1 MGRSLWKNK
10 SEVIWAEKRLM
21 KLTRQGRC
29 FQEYFSSEVTVSLKA
44 GGVEGGGRELKDL
57 RDQEGRSLRNPEGE
71 EAAGE

>member
-1 MGRSLWKNK
+1 
-10 SEVIWAEKRLM
+10 M